1 MNTDGRIIFH
11 NTFLLSL
18 TEFLAGLMS
27 FILIMVVARQLGPE
41 LMGVYAFGI
50 VFVGFFHIF
59 VNFGL
64 EPYIQREVSRHQ
76 KIAGSLM
83 AQVFVLKL
91 IIYLISAIFILIIGL
106 AIADDELKRSVI
118 WILTGAMFFKAQ
130 FLATNA
136 FFRAYQKAK
145 YEAWVRL
152 SLRLVYTCA
161 GLTVIFSGRGLLAL
175 VSAELVVQAAAC
187 CFAWGLFIT
196 RIATPFKNVTFIH
209 LKELLKTTWRFFLIR
224 MVQMIFN
231 AIDLVML
238 SFMAGDVVTG
248 FYAAAVRL
256 TAAFGFLP
264 NAFSGA
270 FLPTLSRTSAENLAD
285 FGRVFDPYFRFL
297 LLIGVGLGA
306 IIAGLSE
313 NIVVLLY
320 GHDFLPA
327 TSTLALMAVALVL
340 TFINWPLSNAI
351 IALDRERHLLRIFSI
366 CAGANIIFNL
376 GLIPVLMDKG
386 AAWATIFSQF
396 GLLILQGKAMG
407 AEARKMMNLKHLFC
421 GSLTSGL
428 LTWTF
433 IQMLGAYN
441 FGLPLKLMGA
451 IIIFL
456 FLALITKTLRISD
469 LVQGKKYFALR
480 Q

>member
-18 TEFLAGLMS
+18 TEFLARLMG
-27 FILIMVVARQLGPE
+27 FILIMVVARTLGPE

-50 VFVGFFHIF
+50 VFVGFFQIF

-91 IIYLISAIFILIIGL
+91 AIYLISTIFILIIAL
-106 AIADDELKRSVI
+106 TITDDELKQNVI
-118 WILTGAMFFKAQ
+118 WILTGSMFFKAQ

-136 FFRAYQKAK
+136 FFRANQKAK
-145 YEAWVRL
+145 YEALVRL

-161 GLTVIFSGRGLLAL
+161 GLTVIFSGRGLLTL
-175 VSAELVVQAAAC
+175 VSVELVVQAAAC
-187 CFAWGLFIT
+187 CFAWSLFIT
-196 RIATPFKNVTFIH
+196 RIANPFKHVTFMH
-209 LKELLKTTWRFFLIR
+209 LKELIRRAWRFFLIR
-224 MVQMIFN
+224 MVQMVFN

-270 FLPTLSRTSAENLAD
+270 FLPALSKTSSENRSD
-285 FGRVFDPYFRFL
+285 FGRVFDPFFRFL

-313 NIVVLLY
+313 DIIALLY
-320 GHDFLPA
+320 GNDFLPA

-351 IALDRERHLLRIFSI
+351 IALDGERHLLRIFSI
-366 CAGANIIFNL
+366 CAGVNILFNF

-386 AAWATIFSQF
+386 AAWATIFSQLV
-396 GLLILQGKAMG
+396 LLILQGKAMG
-407 AEARKMMNLKHLFC
+407 AEAREMMNVKNLFVR
-421 GSLTSGL
+421 SLISGL
-428 LTWTF
+428 LTWTL
-433 IQMLGAYN
+433 IQRLNVDN
-441 FGLPLKLMGA
+441 FGLPLKLTGA
-451 IIIFL
+451 IILFL
-456 FLALITKTLRISD
+456 FLALITKTLRVSD
-469 LVQGKKYFALR
+469 VVQGRKYLALR

>member
-1 MNTDGRIIFH
+1 MDGRRIFH
-11 NTFLLSL
+11 NTFLLVL
-18 TEFLAGLMS
+18 TEFLARLMS
-27 FILIMVVARQLGPE
+27 FILIMLVARKLGPE
-41 LMGVYAFGI
+41 LMGIYAFGV
-50 VFVGFFHIF
+50 VFVGFFQIF
-59 VNFGL
+59 VNFGQ
-64 EPYIQREVSRHQ
+64 EPYIQRKVGRHQ
-76 KIAGSLM
+76 KIAGWLM

-91 IIYLISAIFILIIGL
+91 IIYLISAIVILIIGR
-106 AIADDELKRSVI
+106 AIADDELKLRVI
-118 WILTGAMFFKAQ
+118 WILTGSMFFKAQ
-130 FLATNA
+130 FIATNA

-161 GLTVIFSGRGLLAL
+161 GLTVIFSGRGLLTL
-175 VSAELVVQAAAC
+175 VSVELVVQAAAC

-209 LKELLKTTWRFFLIR
+209 LKELLKATWRFFLIR

-231 AIDLVML
+231 SIDLVML
-238 SFMAGDVVTG
+238 SFMAGDVATG

-256 TAAFGFLP
+256 TAAFGFVP

-270 FLPTLSRTSAENLAD
+270 FLPALSRTSTENLAD
-285 FGRVFDPYFRFL
+285 FGRVFEPYFRFL

-306 IIAGLSE
+306 IIAALSKD
-313 NIVVLLY
+313 IVLLLY

-351 IALDRERHLLRIFSI
+351 IALDRERHMLRIFSI
-366 CAGANIIFNL
+366 CAGANIIFNF

-396 GLLILQGKAMG
+396 MLLILQGKAMG
-407 AEARKMMNLKHLFC
+407 TEVWIKMNLKHLLFR
-421 GSLTSGL
+421 SLTSGL
-428 LTWTF
+428 LAWIL

-441 FGLPLKLMGA
+441 FGLPAKLIGA
-451 IIIFL
+451 MFL
-456 FLALITKTLRISD
+456 FLFMALITKALRISD
-469 LVQGKKYFALR
+469 LVQGRKYLALR

>member
-18 TEFLAGLMS
+18 TEFLARVMG
-27 FILIMVVARQLGPE
+27 FILIMVVARKLGPE

-50 VFVGFFHIF
+50 VFVGFFQIY

-64 EPYIQREVSRHQ
+64 EPYIQREISRSQ
-76 KIAGSLM
+76 KNAGSLM

-91 IIYLISAIFILIIGL
+91 IIYLISAIFILIIAL
-106 AIADDELKRSVI
+106 AIVDNELKHSVI
-118 WILTGAMFFKAQ
+118 WILTGSMFFKAQ

-136 FFRAYQKAK
+136 FFRANQKAK
-145 YEAWVRL
+145 YEALVRL

-175 VSAELVVQAAAC
+175 VSIELVLQAAAC

-196 RIATPFKNVTFIH
+196 RIANPFKQVTFMH
-209 LKELLKTTWRFFLIR
+209 LKDLIKRTWRFFLIR
-224 MVQMIFN
+224 MVQMVFN

-270 FLPTLSRTSAENLAD
+270 FLPALSRTASENPSD
-285 FGRVFDPYFRFL
+285 FGRVFDPFFRFL

-306 IIAGLSE
+306 IIAGLSKD
-313 NIVVLLY
+313 IVALLY
-320 GHDFLPA
+320 GSEFLPA

-366 CAGANIIFNL
+366 CAGTNILFNF

-396 GLLILQGKAMG
+396 VLLILQGQVMG
-407 AEARKMMNLKHLFC
+407 TEAREMLNLKHLFC
-421 GSLTSGL
+421 RALLSGL
-428 LTWTF
+428 LTWIL
-433 IQMLGAYN
+433 IQILGADH
-441 FGLPLKLMGA
+441 FGLPLKLMVA
-451 IIIFL
+451 IILFL
-456 FLALITKTLRISD
+456 LLALITKTLRVSD
-469 LVQGKKYFALR
+469 VVQGRKYLALR